1 MHKLNK
7 GMMEKQQINKN
18 VTEKDLELIHKSFL
32 ELETKI
38 KDVCKEIFLQETKNK
53 KLFKS
58 SHYIFS
64 IANRTISLNRAFLT
78 LTQVNN
84 YNAAISLVRLQ
95 VDSCLR
101 LFALTLVSDWR
112 DFYDEV
118 MKGTEIRNLRDRD
131 GNKMTDNYLV
141 TKYDKIY
148 NGFKLL
154 YKNTS
159 GFIHF
164 SNSHIDLNT
173 EFESLS
179 DKTFP
184 TKISI
189 GDIDKLEIH
198 QKVDYAF
205 NMYVVGKNI
214 YKLIK
219 GYQKST
225 NENLL
230 K

>member
-1 MHKLNK
+1 MNK
-7 GMMEKQQINKN
+7 QEINKN
-18 VTEKDLELIHKSFL
+18 VTEEDLKLIHNSFID
-32 ELETKI
+32 LETKL
-38 KDVCKEIFLQETKNK
+38 KYVCKEIFQQETEKK
-53 KLFKS
+53 KLYKS

-84 YNAAISLVRLQ
+84 YSAAISLIRLQ
-95 VDSCLR
+95 IDSCLR

-112 DFYDEV
+112 VFYDEV
-118 MKGTEIRNLRDRD
+118 MKGTEIRNLKDRE

-141 TKYDKIY
+141 TKYDEIE

-154 YKNTS
+154 YKNTC

-164 SNSHIDLNT
+164 SDSHIKLNT
-173 EFESLS
+173 KFESVS
-179 DKTFP
+179 DSTFP
-184 TKISI
+184 TRISI
-189 GDIDKLEIH
+189 GDVDKLEIYE
-198 QKVDYAF
+198 KVDYAY
-205 NMYVVGKNI
+205 NMLVVGKSI

-219 GYQKST
+219 GYQKSIK
-225 NENLL
+225 ENWL